1 MQNLVLGTAQLGMPY
16 GIGNRAGQPNPSRA
30 MDIVRE
36 ARDHGISEF
45 DTAQH
50 YGTSEAVLGEA
61 LSGLGL
67 SNRVRI
73 ISKFDPG
80 LDHFSSAELAR
91 ATDRSL
97 KRLGIEN
104 LFGLLVHREELID
117 RWSSGVFQAIQPL
130 ILSGKVSHIGISVYS
145 PVNALKALEIR
156 EIDMIQL
163 PSNLWDRRFEKAGVF
178 RRAQEKGKRV
188 YIRSIY
194 LQGLLL
200 MDPAEV
206 PTRLERARPFLLA
219 LDSLASRA
227 GMTRQ
232 ALALGYLGS
241 EAPAARIVFGA
252 ETPEQVRDTCRN
264 ALQGISPELRDE
276 VKTLF
281 AQVPE
286 TILNP
291 SQWV

>member
-16 GIGNRAGQPNPSRA
+16 GIGNRAGQPDTSRA
-30 MDIVRE
+30 LDIVQE

-61 LSGLGL
+61 LRTLGL
-67 SNRVRI
+67 ASGVRI
-73 ISKFDPG
+73 VSKFDPA
-80 LDHFSSAELAR
+80 LDHFSGTDMAA
-91 ATDRSL
+91 AVDRSL

-104 LFGLLVHREELID
+104 IFGMLVHREELVD
-117 RWSSGVFQAIQPL
+117 EWNNGVFQAIQPL
-130 ILSGKVSHIGISVYS
+130 VLAGKVSHLGISVYS
-145 PVNALKALEIR
+145 PVNALKALAIR

-163 PSNLWDRRFEKAGVF
+163 PSNLWDRRFENAGVF
-178 RRAQEKGKRV
+178 RLAQEKGKRI

-200 MDPAEV
+200 MDPADV
-206 PTRLERARPFLLA
+206 PVRLERARPFLLA
-219 LDSLASRA
+219 LDSLARRA
-227 GMTRQ
+227 KITRQ
-232 ALALGYLGS
+232 ALALGYLSS
-241 EAPAARIVFGA
+241 EVPTARLIVGA
-252 ETPEQVRDTCRN
+252 EAPEQVRDTCRN
-264 ALQGISPELRDE
+264 AQRNISTELRDE

-286 TILNP
+286 NILNP

>member
-1 MQNLVLGTAQLGMPY
+1 MSY
-16 GIGNRAGQPNPSRA
+16 GIGNRAGQPDPSRA
-30 MDIVRE
+30 LEIVRE

-61 LSGLGL
+61 ISRLGL
-67 SNRVRI
+67 ANRVRI
-73 ISKFDPG
+73 ITKFDPA
-80 LDHFSSAELAR
+80 LDHFSSAALAR

-117 RWSSGVFQAIQPL
+117 RWDSGVFQAIQPL
-130 ILSGKVSHIGISVYS
+130 VLSGKVSHVGISVYS
-145 PVNALKALEIR
+145 PVNALKALSIR

-178 RRAQEKGKRV
+178 RLAQEQGKHV

-194 LQGLLL
+194 LQGLFLI
-200 MDPAEV
+200 DPADV
-206 PTRLERARPFLLA
+206 PARLERARPFLLT
-219 LDSLASRA
+219 LDSLARRA
-227 GMTRQ
+227 GVTRQ
-232 ALALGYLGS
+232 ALALGYLGT
-241 EAPAARIVFGA
+241 EAPAAHLIFGA
-252 ETPEQVRDTCRN
+252 ETAEQVRDTCRN
-264 ALQGISPELRDE
+264 AQRDISPELRDE